1 MKKVAFYTLGC
12 KVNQAETQGLAALF
26 RARGYEVV
34 SFEEKA
40 DVYVV
45 NTCTVTRTGDR
56 KSRQIVR
63 RAVRANP
70 EAMVVVTGCYAQ
82 VTPEE
87 AGAIPGVSLVIGT
100 SGRGRIVDL
109 VEQAGAGRCPPTA
122 EKKGPDPFLAVGD
135 IEQAREFEELPG
147 TADPGRTRA
156 FIKVQEGC
164 RDFCTYCIVPH
175 ARGPLRSR
183 PPERVAELARELVDR
198 GYPELV
204 LTGVNLG
211 AYGRDL
217 GTENLPDLVR
227 RLVRIPGLAR
237 LRLSSVEPNEIT
249 RELVEAVAEN
259 PVSAPHFHIP
269 LQSGSDSVLS
279 RMGRRY
285 STGEFAGLV
294 EMIRARVPEVA
305 VTADVMVG
313 FPGETAAEHGE
324 SLDFVRRI
332 GFAGLHVFAYSP
344 RRGTPAALFPDPV
357 PNRIKKERSRE
368 MLALDREL
376 RDRFASRYRGRTVEV
391 LVESVTGGVATG
403 YTPNYLRVF
412 FKNGLELAGQIV
424 KVYADG
430 AEQGNLRGIIHTEAG
445 FSQASVK

>member
-1 MKKVAFYTLGC
+1 VKKVAFYTLGC

-26 RARGYEVV
+26 RDRGYKVIP
-34 SFEEKA
+34 FEETA

-45 NTCTVTRTGDR
+45 NTCTVTREGDR
-56 KSRQIVR
+56 KSRQVVR

-70 EAMVVVTGCYAQ
+70 EALVVVTGCYAQ
-82 VTPEE
+82 VAPEE

-100 SGRGRIVDL
+100 SGRERIVDL
-109 VEQAGAGRCPPTA
+109 VEQAAARCPVPA
-122 EKKGPDPFLAVGD
+122 EKKGPGPFLAVGD
-135 IEQAREFEELPG
+135 IEQAREFEDLPG

-164 RDFCTYCIVPH
+164 RDFCTYCIVPY

-183 PPERVAELARELVDR
+183 PPERVLELARGLVDR
-198 GYPELV
+198 GYSELV

-217 GTENLPDLVR
+217 GTENLPGLVR

-259 PVSAPHFHIP
+259 PVCAPHFHIP

-285 STGEFAGLV
+285 STGEFTGLV
-294 EMIRARVPEVA
+294 DMVRARVPEVA

-313 FPGETAAEHGE
+313 FPGETAAEHRE
-324 SLDFVRRI
+324 SLEYVRRI
-332 GFAGLHVFAYSP
+332 GFAGLHVFVYSP
-344 RRGTPAALFPDPV
+344 RRGTPAASFPDPV
-357 PNRIKKERSRE
+357 PYRVKKERSRE
-368 MLALDREL
+368 MLALGREL

-391 LVESVTGGVATG
+391 LVESVSGGVASG

-412 FKNGLELAGQIV
+412 FKNGPELAGRIV

-430 AEQGNLRGIIHTEAG
+430 AEQGNLRGIIHTEEG
-445 FSQASVK
+445 FSEASVK

>member
-1 MKKVAFYTLGC
+1 MKKAAFHTLGC

-26 RARGYEVV
+26 RDRGYEVV
-34 SFEEKA
+34 PFEETA

-45 NTCTVTRTGDR
+45 NTCTVTGESDR
-56 KSRQIVR
+56 KSRQVVR

-70 EAMVVVTGCYAQ
+70 KALVVVMGCYAQ
-82 VTPEE
+82 VAPAE
-87 AGAIPGVSLVIGT
+87 AAAIPGVSLVAGT

-109 VEQAGAGRCPPTA
+109 VEQAAAG
-122 EKKGPDPFLAVGD
+122 KKGPDPFFDPFLAVED
-135 IEQAREFEELPG
+135 IEQARSFEELPEP
-147 TADPGRTRA
+147 ADPGRTRA
-156 FIKVQEGC
+156 FLKVQEGC
-164 RDFCTYCIVPH
+164 RDFCTYCIVPY

-183 PPERVAELARELVDR
+183 PPERVLELARGLVDQ
-198 GYPELV
+198 GCAELV

-217 GTENLPDLVR
+217 GTENLPGLMR

-249 RELVEAVAEN
+249 RELVELMAEN
-259 PVSAPHFHIP
+259 PVCAPHFHIP

-285 STGEFAGLV
+285 KTAEFAALV
-294 EMIRARVPEVA
+294 EMIRAGVPEVA
-305 VTADVMVG
+305 VTADVMTG
-313 FPGETAAEHGE
+313 FPGETASEHRE
-324 SLDFVRRI
+324 SLEYVRRT

-344 RRGTPAALFPDPV
+344 RRGTPAASFPDPV
-357 PNRIKKERSRE
+357 PHRIKKERSRE
-368 MLALDREL
+368 MLALGREL
-376 RDRFASRYRGRTVEV
+376 RHRFASRYLGRTVEV
-391 LVESVTGGVATG
+391 LVESVSGGVATG

-412 FKNGLELAGQIV
+412 FKNGPKLAGRIA

-430 AEQGNLRGIIHTEAG
+430 AEQGNLRGIIHSEAG
-445 FSQASVK
+445 FPEASVK

>member
-1 MKKVAFYTLGC
+1 MKKVAFHTLGC

-26 RARGYEVV
+26 RDRGYEVV
-34 SFEEKA
+34 PFEETA

-45 NTCTVTRTGDR
+45 NTCTVTGESDR

-70 EAMVVVTGCYAQ
+70 EALVVVTGCYAQ
-82 VTPEE
+82 VAPEE
-87 AGAIPGVSLVIGT
+87 VGAIPGVSLVVGT

-109 VEQAGAGRCPPTA
+109 VEQAAA
-122 EKKGPDPFLAVGD
+122 EKKGPGPFFDPFWAVED
-135 IEQAREFEELPG
+135 IEQARAFEELPEP
-147 TADPGRTRA
+147 ADPDRTRA
-156 FIKVQEGC
+156 FLKIQEGC
-164 RDFCTYCIVPH
+164 RDFCAYCIVPY

-183 PPERVAELARELVDR
+183 PPERVLELARGLVDQ
-198 GYPELV
+198 GYAELV

-217 GTENLPDLVR
+217 GTENLPGLVR

-249 RELVEAVAEN
+249 RELVDAVAQN
-259 PVSAPHFHIP
+259 PVCAPHFHIP

-285 STGEFAGLV
+285 KTAEFTALV
-294 EMIRARVPEVA
+294 EMIRAGVPEVA

-313 FPGETAAEHGE
+313 FPGETAAEHRE
-324 SLDFVRRI
+324 SLEYVRRT

-344 RRGTPAALFPDPV
+344 RRGTPAAFFPDPV
-357 PNRIKKERSRE
+357 PHRVKKERSRE
-368 MLALDREL
+368 MLALGCEL
-376 RDRFASRYRGRTVEV
+376 RHRFASRYLGRTVEV
-391 LVESVTGGVATG
+391 LVESVSGGVATG

-412 FKNGLELAGQIV
+412 CKNGPKLAGRII

-430 AEQGNLRGIIHTEAG
+430 AEQGNLRGIIHSEAG
-445 FSQASVK
+445 FSEASVK